1 MAQTNLGASYLLGQG
16 VQKDLVQ
23 AYMWCALAASAGHD
37 KGKECLA
44 YTANLMNADKI
55 AEARRRAREWSKVAA
70 TPIDGTYV
78 AANGGLVGDVSHRSN
93 FHVATSCSKSRDVGD
108 PKGALVD
115 LVEAFDMG
123 FEHGARQ

>member
-1 MAQTNLGASYLLGQG
+1 MAWYRKAADQGDITAQTNICEMYRNGWGVEQDVEKAVAWYRKAAARGEPMAQTNLGASYLLGQG

-55 AEARRRAREWSKVAA
+55 AEARRRAREWSK
-70 TPIDGTYV
+70 
-78 AANGGLVGDVSHRSN
+78 
-93 FHVATSCSKSRDVGD
+93 SRRDAD
-108 PKGALVD
+108 
-115 LVEAFDMG
+115 
-123 FEHGARQ
+123 